1 MSENFI
7 AKNYSLMYGLKML
20 NAISE
25 RIIHDDYYDIYD
37 DKHSMEQKL
46 NSINQINLI
55 IINTIIND
63 MTKYEE
69 D

>member
-1 MSENFI
+1 MSENFS

-55 IINTIIND
+55 IINCPN
-63 MTKYEE
+63 KNSR
-69 D
+69 